1 MARITDEQHKQ
12 INILYAQLGVY
23 SQVAKAMGISAAT
36 VKRHVEPGF
45 KLEEKEYVFDPAQLP
60 PAAYEVDWT
69 DGELGSHCSLSEQEL
84 ADINVLKKEIV
95 A

>member
-1 MARITDEQHKQ
+1 MGRITDEQHKQ
-12 INILYAQLGVY
+12 INVLYAQLGVY

-45 KLEEKEYVFDPAQLP
+45 KLEEKEYSFNPSELP
-60 PAAYEVDWT
+60 PATQEVDWKEK
-69 DGELGSHCSLSEQEL
+69 ELGSYCSLSKQEL
-84 ADINVLKKEIV
+84 IDIDLLKKEII

>member
-1 MARITDEQHKQ
+1 MARITEEQHKQ

-45 KLEEKEYVFDPAQLP
+45 KLEEKEYVFDPAHLP

-69 DGELGSHCSLSEQEL
+69 GGELGSHCSLSEQEL
-84 ADINVLKKEIV
+84 ADINLLKKEIV